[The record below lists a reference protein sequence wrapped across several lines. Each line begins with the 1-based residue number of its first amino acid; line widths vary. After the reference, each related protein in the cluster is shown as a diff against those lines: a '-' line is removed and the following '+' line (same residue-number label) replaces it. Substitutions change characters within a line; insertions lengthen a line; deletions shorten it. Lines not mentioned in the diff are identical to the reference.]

1 MTENEGIGVIRISF
15 GILTVDDVVV
25 SEVDILPQFE
35 ITSRCVALVILTS
48 PLDEAFIVSSEG
60 SRSH

>member
-25 SEVDILPQFE
+25 SEVDILPQIE